1 MVYTTE
7 LGAWSMNDVGKSC
20 ATGGVSGAALGLAGL
35 GAEEVTVPVGMHS

>member
-7 LGAWSMNDVGKSC
+7 LGAWDVGKSC
-20 ATGGVSGAALGLAGL
+20 VKGGTAAAAVGLAGL